1 MKARKNAQTPSTK
14 TCKHASMPGKRA
26 SQHAHAESTQTREYA
41 KHAISR
47 FLLSREIV
55 IVSDFMNNHTE
66 KSNIR

>member
-41 KHAISR
+41 KHAI
-47 FLLSREIV
+47 
-55 IVSDFMNNHTE
+55 
-66 KSNIR
+66 